1 MFVNFEAN
9 NKTYKLRLNTRNVVA
24 LEKSLGCNP
33 VSIFD
38 MGGDN
43 LPSVTSMVAVL
54 HASLQQYNHG
64 ISLND
69 TYDIFDEY
77 LAEGHTVDEFVY
89 VILDIYRESGLIPK
103 THEEEEEKN

>member
-1 MFVNFEAN
+1 MFINFEVN
-9 NKTYKLRLNTRNVVA
+9 NNTYKLRLNTKNVVA
-24 LEKSLGCNP
+24 LEKTLGCNP
-33 VSIFD
+33 VGIFD
-38 MGGDN
+38 VTGDN

-64 ISLND
+64 ISLAD
-69 TYDIFDEY
+69 TYDIFDDY

-103 THEEEEEKN
+103 VEDEKN